1 MKVIVPIVVLIT
13 LIFIGLISSHK
24 KSNSNNTVRRDNIII
39 YRDALHLILTSPPRE
54 EGIFFIEDSAGI
66 TVYDKRDTAR
76 LIDIYTKN

>member
-1 MKVIVPIVVLIT
+1 MKIIVSVVVLIT

-24 KSNSNNTVRRDNIII
+24 KSNSDNQVRRDNIII

-54 EGIFFIEDSAGI
+54 DGIFFIEDSTGI

-76 LIDIYTKN
+76 LVDIYKK